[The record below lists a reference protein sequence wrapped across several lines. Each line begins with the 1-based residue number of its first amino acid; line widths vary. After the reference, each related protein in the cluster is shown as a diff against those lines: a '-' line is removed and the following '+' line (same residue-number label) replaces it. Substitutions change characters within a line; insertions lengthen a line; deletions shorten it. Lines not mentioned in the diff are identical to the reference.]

1 MARRAGGAARRRHD
15 AASDGHARRRPGR
28 ARCPPPAAVPDLR
41 GRGRRL
47 GDALR
52 GLLRRPVLR
61 HRALLRPLRRAL
73 RPRRPGGFAR
83 PLPGLRRPPAFG
95 RARAAL
101 RYDQGAKRLILP
113 FKHADRTELGGPLAA
128 HMARAGAD
136 LLAHAELVVPVP
148 AHWRRRLHRRY
159 DQAALLARAVARF
172 AGRPCAP
179 DLLRRVRHTPALGD
193 RGAAERS
200 ALVADAFALRR
211 GRAPLVAGRR
221 VLLVDDVLTS
231 GATADACARVLL
243 EAGAAAVDALAA
255 ARVPDPRLEDGV
267 AG

>member
-1 MARRAGGAARRRHD
+1 
-15 AASDGHARRRPGR
+15 
-28 ARCPPPAAVPDLR
+28 
-41 GRGRRL
+41 
-47 GDALR
+47 
-52 GLLRRPVLR
+52 
-61 HRALLRPLRRAL
+61 LRRAL

-128 HMARAGAD
+128 HMARAGAE

-267 AG
+267 TG